1 MHTKSQKNRS
11 HNKIKKIKCFKKEN
25 QSTIYCPFL
34 FLIGPISQSSL
45 RESNTTLRCKD
56 CNLVFADSRSFTSH
70 NLRIH
75 GYRAYCYHCSKPFK
89 SQLGYNYHNNMKHGS
104 GSELFSCLICG
115 KKFQSPSLVKRH
127 MACHSENRPFV
138 CHVCHR
144 GFRFKTN
151 LTAHMKLHTSQIS
164 YSSHI
169 MHHLLFIGVP
179 CGVFFLC
186 KKKLHQ
192 HFMLHVKYGCKKNLS
207 NLEGFFPKNNV
218 FFNYIL
224 CK

>member
-1 MHTKSQKNRS
+1 MKYLMVHIHFYTKQVKDRHSIVNYTWKIDDVYQIKENNEPQWNR
-11 HNKIKKIKCFKKEN
+11 KKWFNKEN

-56 CNLVFADSRSFTSH
+56 CNLVFADTRSFTSH

-104 GSELFSCLICG
+104 GSELFACLICG

-151 LTAHMKLHTSQIS
+151 LTAHMKLH
-164 YSSHI
+164 SS
-169 MHHLLFIGVP
+169 
-179 CGVFFLC
+179 
-186 KKKLHQ
+186 
-192 HFMLHVKYGCKKNLS
+192 
-207 NLEGFFPKNNV
+207 
-218 FFNYIL
+218 
-224 CK
+224 